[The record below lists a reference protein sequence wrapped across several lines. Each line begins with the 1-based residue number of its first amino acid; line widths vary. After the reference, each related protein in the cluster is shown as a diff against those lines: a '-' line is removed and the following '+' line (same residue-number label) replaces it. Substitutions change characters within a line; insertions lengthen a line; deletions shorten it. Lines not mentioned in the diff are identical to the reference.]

1 MTSEVKWTEDIELVA
16 AYDYDLPA
24 ELIAQ
29 EPVEPR
35 DASRLMVVYRKTGTI
50 EHRFFSDLPEYLAP
64 GTLLMMNDTKVLP
77 ARLVGRKETGG
88 RVEILLLRRRQ
99 DGLWE
104 ALAKPSRR
112 LRPGTELDFGAGLR
126 VVMEGY
132 GPEGTRL
139 VRLRA
144 EGNELAALARVGEV
158 PLPPYI
164 HRRLDDPERYQTV
177 YAQHAGSA
185 AAPTAGL
192 HFTPRLLERLSSG
205 GVRREYV
212 TLHVGLGTF
221 RPVTVERVDD
231 HVMHS
236 EWYEVSERAAQ
247 AVDAARREGKPVVA
261 VGTTTCRTLE
271 SAATD
276 DGRLLPGTGETDL
289 FIRPGFRFRVTDA
302 LITNFH
308 LPRSS
313 LLMLVAAF
321 AGYDLMRRA
330 YQVAVE
336 ERYRFFSFGD
346 AMLIL

>member
-35 DASRLMVVYRKTGTI
+35 DASRLMVVHRKTGTI
-50 EHRFFSDLPEYLAP
+50 EHRVFSDLPEYLAP
-64 GTLLMMNDTKVLP
+64 GTVLMMNDTKVLP

-144 EGNELAALARVGEV
+144 EGDELAALARVGEV

-192 HFTPRLLERLSSG
+192 HFTPRLLERLASG

-236 EWYEVSERAAQ
+236 EWYEVSERAAR

>member
-50 EHRFFSDLPEYLAP
+50 EHRVFSDLPEYLAP

-144 EGNELAALARVGEV
+144 EGDELAALARVGEV

-192 HFTPRLLERLSSG
+192 HFTPRLLERLASG

-236 EWYEVSERAAQ
+236 EWYEVPERAAQ

>member
-144 EGNELAALARVGEV
+144 EGDELAALARVGEV

-192 HFTPRLLERLSSG
+192 HFTPRLLERLASG